1 MKKYLLKYSLEFLV
15 IVMGISI
22 SFFIEKRNA
31 KDYQEELKN
40 QSLRRII
47 KNIEVDIID
56 LKYNVNVNTIA
67 SNATDW
73 LVKNNDNYSN
83 ISKDSIG
90 IYLNNAILSN
100 TVFVDNQEE
109 YRALQNSG
117 LIELIENEKAVTA
130 LQNKYIYHEFYK
142 KIEDVILKE
151 AFFLS
156 DFIYENTLLK
166 SQILNENGLIYDRV
180 YLMKNKIPHKVLE
193 RLKTKGFSHSFYADK
208 IKSRIRN
215 DSLLIEY
222 LKTETNPN

>member
-1 MKKYLLKYSLEFLV
+1 MRKYLLKYSLEFLV

-40 QSLRRII
+40 QSLKRII

-56 LKYNVNVNTIA
+56 LKYNIKVNTIA
-67 SNATDW
+67 TNATNW
-73 LVKNNDNYSN
+73 LVKNNTNYSN

-90 IYLNNAILSN
+90 IYLNNAILLN
-100 TVFVDNQEE
+100 TIFVDNQEE

-142 KIEDVILKE
+142 KIEDIIIVIAPE
-151 AFFLS
+151 IS
-156 DFIYENTLLK
+156 
-166 SQILNENGLIYDRV
+166 
-180 YLMKNKIPHKVLE
+180 PHVM
-193 RLKTKGFSHSFYADK
+193 H
-208 IKSRIRN
+208 IKM
-215 DSLLIEY
+215 
-222 LKTETNPN
+222 

>member
-1 MKKYLLKYSLEFLV
+1 MRKYLLKYSLEFLV

-56 LKYNVNVNTIA
+56 LKYNIKVNTIA
-67 SNATDW
+67 ANATNW
-73 LVKNNDNYSN
+73 LVKNNTNYSN

-90 IYLNNAILSN
+90 IYLNNAILLN

>member
-1 MKKYLLKYSLEFLV
+1 MRKYLLKYSLEFLV

-22 SFFIEKRNA
+22 SFLIEKRNA

-40 QSLRRII
+40 QSLKRII

-56 LKYNVNVNTIA
+56 LKYNINVNTIA

-90 IYLNNAILSN
+90 IFLNNAILSN

-180 YLMKNKIPHKVLE
+180 YLRKNKIPHKVLE
-193 RLKTKGFSHSFYADK
+193 RLKTKGFFHSFYADK
-208 IKSRIRN
+208 IKSRITN

>member
-22 SFFIEKRNA
+22 SFLIEKRNA

-40 QSLRRII
+40 QSLKRII

-56 LKYNVNVNTIA
+56 LKYNINVNNIA

-73 LVKNNDNYSN
+73 LVKNNDNYSDF
-83 ISKDSIG
+83 SKDSIG

-180 YLMKNKIPHKVLE
+180 YLRKNKIPHKVLE
-193 RLKTKGFSHSFYADK
+193 RLKTKGFFHSFYADK
-208 IKSRIRN
+208 IKSRITN

>member
-31 KDYQEELKN
+31 KNYQEELKN
-40 QSLRRII
+40 QSLKRII

-56 LKYNVNVNTIA
+56 LKYNIKVNTIA
-67 SNATDW
+67 ASATNW
-73 LVKNNDNYSN
+73 LVINNTNYSN

-90 IYLNNAILSN
+90 IYLNNAILLN

-130 LQNKYIYHEFYK
+130 LQNKYIYHGFYK
-142 KIEDVILKE
+142 KIEDIIIKE
-151 AFFLS
+151 ASFLS
-156 DFIYENTLLK
+156 DFLYENTLLK
-166 SQILNENGLIYDRV
+166 SQNINEYGYNYDRV
-180 YLMKNKIPHKVLE
+180 YLAKNKIPHKVLE
-193 RLKTKGFSHSFYADK
+193 RLKVKTGYHSYYADR
-208 IKSRIRN
+208 IKNRIKY

-222 LKTETNPN
+222 LKTETNLN

>member
-1 MKKYLLKYSLEFLV
+1 
-15 IVMGISI
+15 MGISI
-22 SFFIEKRNA
+22 SFLIEKRNA

-40 QSLRRII
+40 QSLKRII

-56 LKYNVNVNTIA
+56 LKYNIDVNTIA

-100 TVFVDNQEE
+100 TVFIDNQEE

-142 KIEDVILKE
+142 KLEDIILKE

-166 SQILNENGLIYDRV
+166 SQILNENGFIYDRV

-193 RLKTKGFSHSFYADK
+193 RLKTKGFVHSIYADN

>member
-40 QSLRRII
+40 QSLKRII

-56 LKYNVNVNTIA
+56 LKYNIKVNTIA
-67 SNATDW
+67 ANATNW
-73 LVKNNDNYSN
+73 LVKNNTNYSN

-90 IYLNNAILSN
+90 IYLNNAILLN

-130 LQNKYIYHEFYK
+130 LQNKYIYHGFYK
-142 KIEDVILKE
+142 KIEDIIIKE
-151 AFFLS
+151 ASLLS
-156 DFIYENTLLK
+156 DFLYENTLLK
-166 SQILNENGLIYDRV
+166 SQNINEYGYNYDRV
-180 YLMKNKIPHKVLE
+180 YLAKNKIPHKVLE
-193 RLKTKGFSHSFYADK
+193 RLKVKTGYHSYYADR
-208 IKSRIRN
+208 IKNRIKY

-222 LKTETNPN
+222 LKTETNLN

>member
-40 QSLRRII
+40 QSLKRII

-56 LKYNVNVNTIA
+56 LKYNIKVNTIA
-67 SNATDW
+67 TNATNW
-73 LVKNNDNYSN
+73 LVKNNTNYSN

-90 IYLNNAILSN
+90 IYLNNAILLN

-130 LQNKYIYHEFYK
+130 LQNKYIYHGFYK
-142 KIEDVILKE
+142 KLEDVIIKE
-151 AFFLS
+151 ASFLS
-156 DFIYENTLLK
+156 DFIYETTLLK
-166 SQILNENGLIYDRV
+166 SQIINEYGFVYDRV

-193 RLKTKGFSHSFYADK
+193 RLKIKGYYHSFYADR

-222 LKTETNPN
+222 LKTETNSI

>member
-1 MKKYLLKYSLEFLV
+1 MKKYLIKYSLEFLV

-22 SFFIEKRNA
+22 SFLIEKRNA

-40 QSLRRII
+40 QSLKRII

-56 LKYNVNVNTIA
+56 LKYNIDVNTIA

-100 TVFVDNQEE
+100 TVFIDNQEE

-142 KIEDVILKE
+142 KLEDIILKE

-166 SQILNENGLIYDRV
+166 SQILNENGFIYDRV

-193 RLKTKGFSHSFYADK
+193 RLKTKGFVHSIYADN

>member
-1 MKKYLLKYSLEFLV
+1 MKKYLIKYSLEFLV

-22 SFFIEKRNA
+22 SFLIEKRNA

-40 QSLRRII
+40 QSLKRII

-56 LKYNVNVNTIA
+56 LKYNIDVNTIA

-90 IYLNNAILSN
+90 IYLNNAILLN
-100 TVFVDNQEE
+100 TVFIDNQEE

-130 LQNKYIYHEFYK
+130 LQNKYIYHEYYK
-142 KIEDVILKE
+142 KLEDIILKE
-151 AFFLS
+151 TFFLS

-166 SQILNENGLIYDRV
+166 SKILNENGLIYDRV

-193 RLKTKGFSHSFYADK
+193 RLKTKGFVHSIYADN

-222 LKTETNPN
+222 LKAETNPN

>member
-1 MKKYLLKYSLEFLV
+1 MRKYLLKYSLEFLV

-56 LKYNVNVNTIA
+56 LKYNINVNTIA

-100 TVFVDNQEE
+100 TVFIDNQEE

-166 SQILNENGLIYDRV
+166 SQILNENGFIYDRV

-193 RLKTKGFSHSFYADK
+193 RLKTKGFFHSFYADK

>member
-1 MKKYLLKYSLEFLV
+1 MRKYLLKYSLEFLV

-40 QSLRRII
+40 QSLKRII

>member
-40 QSLRRII
+40 QSLKRII

-56 LKYNVNVNTIA
+56 LKYNIKVNTIA

-90 IYLNNAILSN
+90 IYLNNAILFN

-142 KIEDVILKE
+142 KIEDIILKE

-166 SQILNENGLIYDRV
+166 SQILNENGFIYDRV
-180 YLMKNKIPHKVLE
+180 YLMKNKIPHKVME
-193 RLKTKGFSHSFYADK
+193 RLKNKGFFHSFYADR

-222 LKTETNPN
+222 LETETNPN

>member
-1 MKKYLLKYSLEFLV
+1 M
-15 IVMGISI
+15 
-22 SFFIEKRNA
+22 
-31 KDYQEELKN
+31 
-40 QSLRRII
+40 RRII

-56 LKYNVNVNTIA
+56 LKYNINVNTIA

-166 SQILNENGLIYDRV
+166 SQILNENGFIYDRV

-193 RLKTKGFSHSFYADK
+193 RLKTKGFFHSFYADK

>member
-1 MKKYLLKYSLEFLV
+1 MKKYLIKYSLEFLV

-22 SFFIEKRNA
+22 SFLIEKRNA

-40 QSLRRII
+40 QSLKRII

-56 LKYNVNVNTIA
+56 LKYNIDVNTIA

-100 TVFVDNQEE
+100 TVFIDNQEE

-130 LQNKYIYHEFYK
+130 LQNKYIYHEYYK
-142 KIEDVILKE
+142 KLEDIILKE
-151 AFFLS
+151 TFFLS

-166 SQILNENGLIYDRV
+166 SKILNENGLIYDRV

-193 RLKTKGFSHSFYADK
+193 RLKTKGFVHSIYADN

-222 LKTETNPN
+222 LKAETNPN

>member
-1 MKKYLLKYSLEFLV
+1 MRKYLLKYSLEFLV

-40 QSLRRII
+40 QSLKRII

-56 LKYNVNVNTIA
+56 LKYNIKVNTIA
-67 SNATDW
+67 TNATNW
-73 LVKNNDNYSN
+73 LVKNNTNYSN

-90 IYLNNAILSN
+90 IYLNNAILLN
-100 TVFVDNQEE
+100 TIFVDNQEE

-142 KIEDVILKE
+142 KIEDIIIEE
-151 AFFLS
+151 ASFLS
-156 DFIYENTLLK
+156 DFLY
-166 SQILNENGLIYDRV
+166 
-180 YLMKNKIPHKVLE
+180 
-193 RLKTKGFSHSFYADK
+193 
-208 IKSRIRN
+208 
-215 DSLLIEY
+215 
-222 LKTETNPN
+222 

>member
-40 QSLRRII
+40 QSLKRII

-56 LKYNVNVNTIA
+56 LKYNIKVNTIA
-67 SNATDW
+67 ANATNW
-73 LVKNNDNYSN
+73 LVKNNTNYSN
-83 ISKDSIG
+83 ISKDSVG
-90 IYLNNAILSN
+90 IYLNNAILLN
-100 TVFVDNQEE
+100 TIFVDNQEE

-142 KIEDVILKE
+142 KIVAIDV
-151 AFFLS
+151 
-156 DFIYENTLLK
+156 
-166 SQILNENGLIYDRV
+166 
-180 YLMKNKIPHKVLE
+180 P
-193 RLKTKGFSHSFYADK
+193 
-208 IKSRIRN
+208 
-215 DSLLIEY
+215 
-222 LKTETNPN
+222 

>member
-22 SFFIEKRNA
+22 SFLIEKRNA

-40 QSLRRII
+40 QSLKRII

-56 LKYNVNVNTIA
+56 LKYNINVNTIA

-166 SQILNENGLIYDRV
+166 SQILNENGFIYDRV

-193 RLKTKGFSHSFYADK
+193 RLKTKGFFHSFYADK

>member
-22 SFFIEKRNA
+22 SFLIEKRNA

-40 QSLRRII
+40 QSLKRII

-56 LKYNVNVNTIA
+56 LKYNINVNTIA

-193 RLKTKGFSHSFYADK
+193 RLKTKGFYHSFYADK

>member
-40 QSLRRII
+40 QSLKRII

-56 LKYNVNVNTIA
+56 LKYNIKVNTIA
-67 SNATDW
+67 ANATNW
-73 LVKNNDNYSN
+73 LVKNNTNYSN

-90 IYLNNAILSN
+90 IYLNNAILLN

-130 LQNKYIYHEFYK
+130 LQNKYIYHGFYK
-142 KIEDVILKE
+142 KLEDVIIKE
-151 AFFLS
+151 ASFLS
-156 DFIYENTLLK
+156 DFIYETTLLK
-166 SQILNENGLIYDRV
+166 SQNINEYGFIYDRV

-193 RLKTKGFSHSFYADK
+193 RLKMKGYYHFFYADR

-222 LKTETNPN
+222 LKTETNSI